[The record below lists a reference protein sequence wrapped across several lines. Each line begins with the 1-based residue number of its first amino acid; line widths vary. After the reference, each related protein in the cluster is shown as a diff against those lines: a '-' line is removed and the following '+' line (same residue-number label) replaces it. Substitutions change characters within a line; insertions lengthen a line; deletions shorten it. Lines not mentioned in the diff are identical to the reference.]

1 MIAYNKNLP
10 LKYLLNLHLNSSFLS
25 EDSIGFELTRYTI
38 ENSSDPLKID
48 PDNLKFTSKTL
59 KYIFGERLKSETFKE
74 FMVES
79 IKSLIKQDL
88 IKPNGSSMYITNNLL
103 NKFYSI
109 SE

>member
-1 MIAYNKNLP
+1 MIAYNQNLP
-10 LKYLLNLHLNSSFLS
+10 IKYILNLHLTSNFLN

-38 ENSSDPLKID
+38 ENNSDPLKID
-48 PDNLKFTSKTL
+48 LDNLKFTSKTL
-59 KYIFGERLKSETFKE
+59 KYIFGDRLKSETFKE

-79 IKSLIKQDL
+79 IKSLIKQEL
-88 IKPNGSSMYITNNLL
+88 IKPNGSSMYITNRLL